1 MPLAIS
7 SSSSMPVFWP
17 SICHLSLSS
26 PPCMSFSAAYFYF
39 HPVPSASFPQLFP
52 LHLVSF
58 IVPPSMLRALYSKTT
73 GNIPKKKGSR
83 IVFLCHPSSHSSSS
97 SSSFLFV
104 LSSYLRHLPALR
116 CFSPHTHTHTH
127 THTAIHTKC
136 WINSLSVP
144 ALRRWSF
151 ISGGCGKV
159 TGWLPIIKTSSSEMT
174 LSTVID
180 FSFFSHPTK
189 DIQLADDYSATVS
202 LKVNSA
208 RL

>member
-116 CFSPHTHTHTH
+116 CFSPHTHTHTQPY
-127 THTAIHTKC
+127 TQNVELIPWA
-136 WINSLSVP
+136 SLLSVGGP
-144 ALRRWSF
+144 LSLGVVERWLDGS
-151 ISGGCGKV
+151 
-159 TGWLPIIKTSSSEMT
+159 P
-174 LSTVID
+174 
-180 FSFFSHPTK
+180 
-189 DIQLADDYSATVS
+189 S
-202 LKVNSA
+202 LKPHHLRWHCLLLLTFPFFPTPQRISNWQMTIQPQFH
-208 RL
+208 